1 MKKSV
6 KLLSLFTIALLF
18 YGTLQSQTGILSG
31 GGFIHDIKKVIED
44 FPNRFANIKGELILQ
59 NPQFADY
66 ACNFKVNGAEEST
79 ITFYSSDKKIICSWK
94 ALIISTD
101 DFSEAKGKYKN
112 IYNQLNN
119 QSVNFNGPGSFKLKG
134 DYAEPREEKKFSA
147 SVLSLHPVNDSVKKL
162 RIEVLLQYEKLE
174 WKLSVLVYDKE
185 KEDHERGSIIDE

>member
-1 MKKSV
+1 M
-6 KLLSLFTIALLF
+6 
-18 YGTLQSQTGILSG
+18 
-31 GGFIHDIKKVIED
+31 
-44 FPNRFANIKGELILQ
+44 Q
-59 NPQFADY
+59 NPQSADY
-66 ACNFKVNGAEEST
+66 ECNFKVNNAEECT
-79 ITFYSSDKKIICSWK
+79 ITFYLSDKKIICSWK

-134 DYAEPREEKKFSA
+134 DYAEPREEKKFST
-147 SVLSLHPVNDSVKKL
+147 SILFLHPVNDSVKKL

-185 KEDHERGSIIDE
+185 KEDHERGSIIDEWFFKNIINLT